1 MLYLYNLYTHDVY
14 RLCACRLVPVR
25 RARVQPNRT
34 CALDFYVTKISYLL
48 IYYRCIVYLLKLF
61 FIFYSGETVMGITSW
76 GYGCGRA
83 NKPGVY
89 TNVQYY
95 GDWLSKTLLK

>member
-1 MLYLYNLYTHDVY
+1 
-14 RLCACRLVPVR
+14 
-25 RARVQPNRT
+25 
-34 CALDFYVTKISYLL
+34 
-48 IYYRCIVYLLKLF
+48 
-61 FIFYSGETVMGITSW
+61 MGITSW

-95 GDWLSKTLLK
+95 EEWLSKTLLNSVLEFEK